1 MSVEN
6 LSKLQISAVKKMAK
20 SITPLE
26 NMVARTKTKLS
37 AYIATKQAE
46 VDAKL
51 AEFESIIEQNEAEI
65 ANINQAIATYTGGTT
80 LQEIMHPEA
89 NMNESEVNVGEV
101 DDTVTVDMQEISSM
115 SNEEVEEPQT
125 EA

>member
-26 NMVARTKTKLS
+26 NMVARTKAKLS

-65 ANINQAIATYTGGTT
+65 ANINQAIATYTGGIT

-101 DDTVTVDMQEISSM
+101 DDTITADMQGNSFY
-115 SNEEVEEPQT
+115 VQ
-125 EA
+125 